1 MKRRRPSMSAASPS
15 SEPIKAGAKKLPWIA
30 PITTFVLAF
39 ASQRIVSF
47 ELNKWALI
55 LLLGCGALGMLL
67 QFIPGSAQT
76 WDPLPDSSQ
85 ATLKQT
91 IAIARVFVYV
101 GLIALPGIIF
111 MTSPFREILPPQI
124 DKYISSQV
132 DPKKKSEDLFVFLPQ
147 EDVQASLGLYVGK
160 FVPRNDKVAETNGA
174 RDGGIKVSPAPG
186 MKGELYVLQTSQIVK
201 SIFED
206 ELLPMVYLVASCLV
220 VVLALFVG
228 AIFFM
233 EIVGG
238 IMWEQRAR

>member
-1 MKRRRPSMSAASPS
+1 MSAASPS
-15 SEPIKAGAKKLPWIA
+15 SEPIKAGTKRLPWIA
-30 PITTFVLAF
+30 PITTFVLAG
-39 ASQRIVSF
+39 ASQAIVSF
-47 ELNKWALI
+47 ELSKWALL

-91 IAIARVFVYV
+91 IAIARVLVYI
-101 GLIALPGIIF
+101 GLIALPAIIL
-111 MTSPFREILPPQI
+111 MTSPFRKMLPPQI

-132 DPKKKSEDLFVFLPQ
+132 DPKKKIEDLFVFLPKQ
-147 EDVQASLGLYVGK
+147 EDVQESLYVGK

-201 SIFED
+201 SIFEE
-206 ELLPMVYLVASCLV
+206 ELLPMVYLVATCLV
-220 VVLALFVG
+220 VVLTLFVG

>member
-1 MKRRRPSMSAASPS
+1 MSVASPS
-15 SEPIKAGAKKLPWIA
+15 SEPIKAGAKRLPWIA
-30 PITTFVLAF
+30 PITTFVLAG

-47 ELNKWALI
+47 ELNKWALM

-67 QFIPGSAQT
+67 QFIPASAQT

-91 IAIARVFVYV
+91 IAKARVLVYI

-111 MTSPFREILPPQI
+111 MTSPFREMLPPQI

-132 DPKKKSEDLFVFLPQ
+132 DPIKKSEDLFVFLPKQ
-147 EDVQASLGLYVGK
+147 EDVRPSLYVGK
-160 FVPRNDKVAETNGA
+160 FVPRNDKVSEMNGA

-186 MKGELYVLQTSQIVK
+186 MRGELYVLQTSQIIK

-206 ELLPMVYLVASCLV
+206 KLLPMIYVVASCLV
-220 VVLALFVG
+220 VVFALFVG

>member
-39 ASQRIVSF
+39 ASQGIVSF
-47 ELNKWALI
+47 DLNKWALM

-91 IAIARVFVYV
+91 IAIARVLVYI
-101 GLIALPGIIF
+101 GLIVLPGIIL
-111 MTSPFREILPPQI
+111 MASPFRKMLPPQT

-132 DPKKKSEDLFVFLPQ
+132 DTKKKSDDLFVFLPKQ
-147 EDVQASLGLYVGK
+147 EDVQASMYVGK
-160 FVPRNDKVAETNGA
+160 FVPRNDKVAETSGA

-201 SIFED
+201 NIFED
-206 ELLPMVYLVASCLV
+206 EFLSMVYLVASCLV

>member
-1 MKRRRPSMSAASPS
+1 MSAASPN
-15 SEPIKAGAKKLPWIA
+15 SEPIRAGAKRLPWIA
-30 PITTFVLAF
+30 PITTFVLAG
-39 ASQRIVSF
+39 ASQGIVSF
-47 ELNKWALI
+47 DLNKWALM

-91 IAIARVFVYV
+91 VAIARVLVYI
-101 GLIALPGIIF
+101 GLIVLPGIIL
-111 MTSPFREILPPQI
+111 MTSPFRKMLPPQI

-132 DPKKKSEDLFVFLPQ
+132 DPKKKSEDLFVFLPKQ
-147 EDVQASLGLYVGK
+147 EDVQASLYVGK

-174 RDGGIKVSPAPG
+174 RDGGIKVLPAPG

-201 SIFED
+201 NIFED